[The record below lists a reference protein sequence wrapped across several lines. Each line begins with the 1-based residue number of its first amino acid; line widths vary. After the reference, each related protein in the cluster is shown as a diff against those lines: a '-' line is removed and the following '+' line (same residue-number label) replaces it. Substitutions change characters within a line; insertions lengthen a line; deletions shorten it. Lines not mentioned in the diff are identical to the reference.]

1 MMKGHRYFDC
11 LLKGDVYAQIYHLK
25 EDIFFKKFPYFEEK
39 YYLCKKTY
47 ANDRFATD
55 RFHARRVGTYTS

>member
-39 YYLCKKTY
+39 YYLCKK
-47 ANDRFATD
+47 NLR
-55 RFHARRVGTYTS
+55 